1 MGPSEPVAI
10 MAQSSTVGNLAVL
23 DCTFNGNELNIPS
36 VQPPPKGTG
45 IGSAIE
51 YNGSGNF
58 TAKYDYIHG
67 MPADGIDLGAG
78 NQSPTI
84 EYNLFDGLGYTSGA
98 HPDPVQFVGDDVN
111 NALIAFNTI
120 YQPQGVMANDGL
132 TIHAQSGSTITDST
146 LANNVVIATGPNM
159 SISLNIGLFQ
169 DTGNVLNGAV
179 VTNNYLDPTA
189 TFTSTGFGDTASEVE
204 GANLWR
210 RQVIDVLAEYPEQ
223 RTYQSKYS
231 DRSTMRRKVHPLPK
245 LS

>member
-98 HPDPVQFVGDDVN
+98 HPDPVQFVGDVAQKLRGIQAHSLSN
-111 NALIAFNTI
+111 
-120 YQPQGVMANDGL
+120 L
-132 TIHAQSGSTITDST
+132 T
-146 LANNVVIATGPNM
+146 
-159 SISLNIGLFQ
+159 
-169 DTGNVLNGAV
+169 
-179 VTNNYLDPTA
+179 
-189 TFTSTGFGDTASEVE
+189 
-204 GANLWR
+204 
-210 RQVIDVLAEYPEQ
+210 RQ
-223 RTYQSKYS
+223 
-231 DRSTMRRKVHPLPK
+231 
-245 LS
+245 